1 MQFILFLM
9 CLRLNLSVEE
19 LGYRFEIS
27 SSLVSRIFL
36 NVLDVMFQ
44 RLSFLVKW
52 PSHQTLWETTPM
64 CFCKHFKTKVCIII
78 DCFEVFINRPANLDA
93 RARTFSAYKH
103 HNTVK
108 FLLGMSP
115 QGTIAYISK
124 AYGGRTSD
132 TFLTEDCEILR
143 NLLPGDVLMATRGF
157 DIGEDAA
164 VCFAEVKIP
173 AFTKGKK
180 QLSALDVEKTRKIA
194 NVRIHVVRISRLLR
208 RKYKLLQSTLPLD
221 ILISVDDRNMCAID
235 KIVHVYSY
243 LTNVCSSVIPFE

>member
-52 PSHQTLWETTPM
+52 PSHETLRETTPM
-64 CFCKHFKTKVCIII
+64 CFHKHFKTKVCIII

-93 RARTFSAYKH
+93 RARPFSAYKH

-124 AYGGRTSD
+124 AYGGSTSD
-132 TFLTEDCEILR
+132 KFLTEDCGILR
-143 NLLPGDVLMATRGF
+143 NLLPGDVLMVDRGF
-157 DIGEDAA
+157 DIAEDAA
-164 VCFAEVKIP
+164 VYFAEVKIP

-221 ILISVDDRNMCAID
+221 FLISVDDRNMCVID
-235 KIVHVYSY
+235 KIVHV
-243 LTNVCSSVIPFE
+243 CSCLKLFVTK